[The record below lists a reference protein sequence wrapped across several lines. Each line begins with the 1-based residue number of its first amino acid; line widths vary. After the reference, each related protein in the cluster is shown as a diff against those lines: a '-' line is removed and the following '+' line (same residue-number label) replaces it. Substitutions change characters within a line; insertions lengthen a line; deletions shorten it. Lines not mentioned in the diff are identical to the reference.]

1 MRPAVAVLGLAAW
14 LAAAPAAA
22 FEWMDNA
29 IGYRFG
35 TKYREPAN
43 AKDITKNILSFTHV
57 DGYRYGGNFL
67 AIDWLV
73 SNADDPKKY
82 PNGDGALSGAQEVYV
97 VYRHE
102 LSLGKIGGQEIR
114 FGVVKDVGIKLGIDL
129 NTKNDAFQ
137 PRVRKPMAGVNFSF
151 DVPGFLNVGLLV
163 QDEHNHNG
171 LVARDVNFRKTGRLE
186 ADWAIPFNAGPVP
199 AKFQGFLNYIGSKG
213 RDGFGAPTAPETL
226 LETSVMFDLGAP
238 LAGLKKGAVFAGV
251 GYQYWRNKF
260 GSNHR
265 TDPSGG
271 SFAKLPQLQAEL
283 HF

>member
-1 MRPAVAVLGLAAW
+1 VRPAAAALGLAAW

-29 IGYRFG
+29 IGYRYG
-35 TKYREPAN
+35 TQYREPAN
-43 AKDITKNILSFTHV
+43 PRDITKNILSFTHV
-57 DGYRYGGNFL
+57 DGYEYGGNFL
-67 AIDWLV
+67 NIDWLV
-73 SNADDPKKY
+73 SNPDDPKKY
-82 PNGDGALSGAQEVYV
+82 PNGDGPFSGAEEIYI

-102 LSLGKIGGQEIR
+102 LSLSKISGKEIR
-114 FGVVKDVGIKLGIDL
+114 FGVVKDVGIKFGIDL

-171 LVARDVNFRKTGRLE
+171 IVAKDVNFKKTGRLE
-186 ADWAIPFNAGPVP
+186 TNWGIPFNLGSIG
-199 AKFQGFLNYIGSKG
+199 AKFQGFLNYNGSKG
-213 RDGFGAPTAPETL
+213 LDGFGAPTAPETL
-226 LETSVMFDLGAP
+226 LETSVMFDLGVPVAD
-238 LAGLKKGAVFAGV
+238 LKKGAVFFGV

-260 GSNHR
+260 GSNHY

-271 SFAKLPQLQAEL
+271 SFAKAPQLQAEL